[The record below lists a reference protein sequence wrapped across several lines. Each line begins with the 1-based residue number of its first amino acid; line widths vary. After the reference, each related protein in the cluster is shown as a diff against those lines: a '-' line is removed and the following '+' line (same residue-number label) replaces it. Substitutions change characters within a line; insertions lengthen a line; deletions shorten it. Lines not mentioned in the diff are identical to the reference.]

1 MRCAAYRRIWA
12 VAVVVGA
19 VILLINM
26 QAWAHAVLLESRPVD
41 GTRLKNSP
49 SGIVLQFNE
58 PIIPIRVRV
67 LDRSGRELGKGEAA
81 AVHGNSIRIGLPTP
95 LPDGGYMV
103 SYRVTSA
110 DSHPVAGT
118 ILFAVGAPS
127 EPPKPPAAALDEG
140 ASIPWLIA
148 ARINR
153 AVHYVGLLLALGGGL
168 FLLCVARGAWK
179 RSAMIRRQIE
189 AAAGVAAVT
198 AILSVG
204 FQGVVLL
211 GPDANEWAD
220 AWRIGAHSTAGLGAA
235 IVVSGV
241 AILAFGLRVRRE
253 WTGNI
258 LIAIGAAVAAGSF
271 GVTGHAATAF
281 PQWLMGLIVAVH
293 VAVAAFW
300 AGSLISLLAVLR
312 QPGAAPTIERFSR
325 IAIAAAVV
333 LVLAG
338 GVLAVRHV
346 EGLAA
351 LFSTAYGWTLL
362 SKLGFVATLLGIAAF
377 NKFRLTPALAAGDG
391 KARVRLMRSIRVE
404 LAVFSI
410 VVAITAA
417 LGAMAPPR
425 VGGAVSTHT
434 EHHRVG
440 MHVVQTVVVGIY
452 RAMIEVAS
460 DGVGGHAITVRFD
473 GADDAPLNPK
483 EVTGIFALS
492 EAGIEPIARP
502 FERVSPGIFRHHGIV
517 LSPPGQWKIVI
528 EALITEFEKATFA
541 AEFSVP

>member
-1 MRCAAYRRIWA
+1 MLRAAYRQKWA

-19 VILLINM
+19 VILLTNV
-26 QAWAHAVLLESRPVD
+26 QVWAHAVLLESRPTD
-41 GTRLKNSP
+41 GAQLKNSP
-49 SGIVLQFNE
+49 SEIELQFNE

-81 AVHGNSIRIGLPTP
+81 AVHGNSIRIGLSTS

-118 ILFAVGAPS
+118 ILFAVGAQTESRQPTA
-127 EPPKPPAAALDEG
+127 KALDEG
-140 ASIPWLIA
+140 VSIPWLIA

-153 AVHYVGLLLALGGGL
+153 AVHYVGLLLAVGGGL
-168 FLLCVARGAWK
+168 FLLCVARGAWN
-179 RSAMIRRQIE
+179 RSAMIRHQID
-189 AAAGVAAVT
+189 AAAGVAVVT

-211 GPDANEWAD
+211 GSDANDLAD
-220 AWRIGAHSTAGLGAA
+220 AWRIGVHSTAGRGAA
-235 IVVSGV
+235 MVVFGA

-258 LIAIGAAVAAGSF
+258 LIVIGAAVAAGSF

-281 PQWLMGLIVAVH
+281 PQWLMGPAVAVH
-293 VAVAAFW
+293 VVVAAFW
-300 AGSLISLLAVLR
+300 AGSLTALLIVLR
-312 QPGAAPTIERFSR
+312 GPEAAPTIERFSR

-338 GVLAVRHV
+338 GVLAVRQV

-362 SKLGFVATLLGIAAF
+362 SKLGFVAALLGIAAF

-391 KARVRLMRSIRVE
+391 RARVRLMRSIRIE

-434 EHHRVG
+434 EHHRAG

-452 RAMIEVAS
+452 RATIEVVA

-473 GADDAPLNPK
+473 GANGDLLNPK
-483 EVTGIFALS
+483 EVMGTFALF

-502 FERVSPGIFRHHGIV
+502 FDRVSPGIFRHHGIV